1 MQKSGNRGMHM
12 NHLRLYILLVMIMFA
27 WGMNVAAMKYLTSE
41 MGPVTMTSL
50 RILLAGV
57 TVFAILAVFKMI
69 RKPKGAEWSYV
80 AAAAALNVVVHHYL
94 ISVGISLTSG
104 TNSGLIIGTSPI
116 MTAVFSLLLLKL
128 SPTKWQWLGF
138 ILGFAGVTATV
149 LAGNAETSSGSIGDL
164 YILLA
169 ILAQVMS
176 FMIISKASKT
186 LDPRLL
192 TAYMFVFGSVGI
204 FFISLIQEP
213 GEWRRFAEMEPMF
226 WMVLIGSGIIA
237 TALGHML
244 YNHAIG
250 KVGPSKAAIF
260 INLNTFFALLGSAW
274 FLGETITYYHI
285 VGFVVIVL
293 GVLFGSGA
301 AEELWR
307 KRIQEAKG

>member
-1 MQKSGNRGMHM
+1 M
-12 NHLRLYILLVMIMFA
+12 NHLKLYILLVFIMFA
-27 WGMNVAAMKYLTSE
+27 WGMNVPAMKYLTAE

-50 RILLAGV
+50 RIFLAGV
-57 TVFAILAVFKMI
+57 TVFAILAAFKLI
-69 RKPKGAEWSYV
+69 RWPTRAEWPYV
-80 AAAAALNVVVHHYL
+80 AAAALLNVVVHHYL
-94 ISVGISLTSG
+94 IAVGISLTSG

-138 ILGFAGVTATV
+138 ILGFTGVAATV

-169 ILAQVMS
+169 IVAQVMS

-192 TAYMFVFGSVGI
+192 TAYMFIFGSFGI
-204 FFISLIQEP
+204 FLISLFLEP
-213 GEWRRFAEMEPMF
+213 GEWRRFAEMEPLF
-226 WMVLIGSGIIA
+226 WSILIGSGIIA

-244 YNHAIG
+244 YNHALG
-250 KVGPSKAAIF
+250 QVGPPKAAIF

-274 FLGETITYYHI
+274 FLGETITLYHML
-285 VGFVVIVL
+285 GFVVIVL
-293 GVLFGSGA
+293 GVLLGSGA

-307 KRIQEAKG
+307 KRIQEAKR